1 MGFNIFTSS
10 VESVTHTYMIVFMQT
25 TMNIGYFSRFKCN
38 LKDIFGAYI
47 DFQIWNLKRETNN
60 ALVPPPPPPLFL
72 PLFYPTFPTNILI
85 NK

>member
-47 DFQIWNLKRETNN
+47 DFQIWNLK
-60 ALVPPPPPPLFL
+60 
-72 PLFYPTFPTNILI
+72 
-85 NK
+85 